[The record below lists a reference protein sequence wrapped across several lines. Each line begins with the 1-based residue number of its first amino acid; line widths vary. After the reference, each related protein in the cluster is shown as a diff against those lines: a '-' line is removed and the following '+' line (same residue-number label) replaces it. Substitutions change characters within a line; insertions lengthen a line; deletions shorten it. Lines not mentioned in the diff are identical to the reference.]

1 MEGIVAGFSS
11 SVCAVAVI
19 KIRSVMKPFTL
30 THIEE
35 SLLHTTADQNFPV
48 VLLVIKTRY
57 LASITYNHR
66 EQLQVNAPHSLNIY
80 RRVQHFRR

>member
-48 VLLVIKTRY
+48 VLLV
-57 LASITYNHR
+57 N
-66 EQLQVNAPHSLNIY
+66 
-80 RRVQHFRR
+80 